1 MNSALLFLFLAQWPQ
16 FGGPNRNFQVDSPPL
31 ASSWPP
37 AGPKKLWTRELG
49 AGFSGIV
56 VSDGRLFTMYSR
68 GGRGSSGVEEV
79 VVAIDQATGKTIW
92 EYAYRAPFKV
102 DADVGPGPHATPL
115 IDGDRLYTT
124 GATGKL
130 HCLDAKTGKVLWMHD
145 LKLEYNGSSLN
156 YGYASSP
163 LLYKDNIIVPVGGNG
178 YALMAFDKTN
188 GRPVWRSGSF
198 TNAYSSPLPINVDGQ
213 DQIII
218 VMKADIVAIDPNT
231 SNVLWHRPQNAEY
244 GLNVTMPVW
253 GPDNLLFVSS
263 AYNGGSQVLRLH
275 QSGGKT
281 TIDQLWSGYKMHV
294 HHSDV
299 VRIGNM
305 IVGSSGDFGPA
316 PLTAVDVTT
325 GKVLWQTRDF
335 PKVNIVV
342 ADHKAILLDE
352 DGTLALAALTPEGCK
367 VWAKAQVTDKLSWTA
382 PALAGTNLYVRDKKT
397 IAAFDLK

>member
-1 MNSALLFLFLAQWPQ
+1 MNSAVLLLLLAQWPQ

-31 ASSWPP
+31 GSTWPSE
-37 AGPKKLWTRELG
+37 GPKKLWTRELG
-49 AGFSGIV
+49 AGFSGIAI
-56 VSDGRLFTMYSR
+56 SDGRLYTMYN
-68 GGRGSSGVEEV
+68 RGSHGSNGVEEV
-79 VVAIDQATGKTIW
+79 VVAIDQETGKTIW
-92 EYAYRAPFKV
+92 EYGYRALFKV

-115 IDGDRLYTT
+115 VDGDRVYTT

-130 HCLDAKTGKVLWMHD
+130 HCLDSKTGKLVWMHD
-145 LKLEYNGSSLN
+145 LEVEYNGSPLV

-163 LLYKDNIIVPVGGNG
+163 LLYKDKIIVPVGGNG
-178 YALMAFDKTN
+178 YALMAFDKTS
-188 GRPVWRSGSF
+188 GRPAWRSGSF
-198 TNAYSSPLPINVDGQ
+198 TNAYSSPLTITVDGQ
-213 DQIII
+213 DQIVI
-218 VMKADIVAIDPNT
+218 VMKQDIVGIDPNT
-231 SNVLWHRPQNAEY
+231 SNVLWWRPQKAEY

-281 TIDQLWSGYKMHV
+281 TIDQLWTGYKMHV

-305 IVGSSGDFGPA
+305 VVGSSGDFGPA

-325 GKVLWQTRDF
+325 GKVLWQTREF

-352 DGTLALAALTPEGCK
+352 DGLLALAALSPDGCK
-367 VWAKAQVTDKLSWTA
+367 VLAKVQLLNKLSWTA
-382 PALAGTNLYVRDKKT
+382 PALAGTKLYVRDKRE

>member
-1 MNSALLFLFLAQWPQ
+1 MNSAVLVLLLAQWPQ

-31 ASSWPP
+31 ASSWPSE
-37 AGPKKLWTRELG
+37 GPKKLWARELG
-49 AGFSGIV
+49 AGFSGIAI
-56 VSDGRLFTMYSR
+56 SDGRLFTMYNR
-68 GGRGSSGVEEV
+68 GSHGSSGVEEV
-79 VVAIDQATGKTIW
+79 VTAIDQETGKTIW
-92 EYAYRAPFKV
+92 EYGYRALFKV

-115 IDGDRLYTT
+115 VDGDRVYTT

-130 HCLDAKTGKVLWMHD
+130 HCLDAKTGKVVWMHD
-145 LKLEYNGSSLN
+145 LKVEYNGSSLV

-163 LLYKDNIIVPVGGNG
+163 LLYKDKIIVPVGGNG
-178 YALMAFDKTN
+178 YALIAFDKVN
-188 GRPVWRSGSF
+188 GRPAWRSGSF
-198 TNAYSSPLPINVDGQ
+198 TNAYSSPLAITVDGQ
-213 DQIII
+213 DQIVI
-218 VMKADIVAIDPNT
+218 VMKQDIVGIDPTT
-231 SNVLWHRPQNAEY
+231 SNVLWWRPQKAEY

-275 QSGGKT
+275 QSAGKT

-305 IVGSSGDFGPA
+305 VVGSSGDFGPA

-325 GKVLWQTRDF
+325 GKVLWQTREF

-352 DGTLALAALTPEGCK
+352 DGLLALATLSPDGCK
-367 VWAKAQVTDKLSWTA
+367 VIAKAQLLDKLSWTA
-382 PALAGTNLYVRDKKT
+382 PTLAGTKLYVRDKKE